1 MAKYIYESE
10 SWPHFTWTERYD
22 DPNAGNNLGYD
33 FDWLYHIITYNH
45 PN

>member
-1 MAKYIYESE
+1 MFNKDGSREDAGEI
-10 SWPHFTWTERYD
+10 YD
-22 DPNAGNNLGYD
+22 DPNAGNNINYN